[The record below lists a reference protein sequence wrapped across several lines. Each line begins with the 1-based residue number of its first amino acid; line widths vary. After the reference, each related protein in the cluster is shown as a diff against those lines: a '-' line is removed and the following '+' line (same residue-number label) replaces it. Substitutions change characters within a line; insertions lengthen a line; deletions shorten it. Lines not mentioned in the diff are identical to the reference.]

1 MKKKEKDVEKEI
13 GLEDLAIMVTKG
25 FDDMEKRIGERFD
38 RLEKGQAALEKGQE
52 EIKMDLGRQV
62 SIFDHK
68 ELEFRVERLEEKVCI
83 SHRKHRIA

>member
-38 RLEKGQAALEKGQE
+38 RLEKGQAALEKGHE
-52 EIKMDLGRQV
+52 EIKMDLGRRV

-68 ELEFRVERLEEKVCI
+68 ELEFRVERLEEKVGI